1 MVDLSKVTKAADWP
15 KQRQEIETVV
25 REWLGP
31 LPETRVEPQIK
42 VMDEQ
47 SGPGYT
53 RRRINYFVDEWQRIS
68 AWLFVP
74 EARDEERPGILCCH
88 RAVNQGKDEAAG
100 IDADPRLAFAQHYAE
115 QGYFTIAPDC
125 VTAGERVTPGLKP
138 YDTKGI
144 YRDQPG
150 VSALGRML
158 FDHIRALDV
167 LADIKQ
173 VDSARLGVIGH
184 GLGGVNA
191 LLAAAFDDRAQAC
204 VASSAFIRFADDPD
218 PVARWA
224 SEDSFIYLPKVREA
238 AETGE
243 FPFDWEHILALAA
256 PSAVLLNTPLN
267 DPAFP
272 KPASCRKAVTE
283 VKKIYKLLGAPDAV
297 ENHTHRD
304 GPGFSRASL
313 QIADEWLE
321 RWL

>member
-1 MVDLSKVTKAADWP
+1 MVDLSKVTKATEWP
-15 KQRQEIETVV
+15 EQRREIESAV

-47 SGPGYT
+47 SGPGYV
-53 RRRINYFVDEWQRIS
+53 RRRINYFVDDWQRIS

-74 EARDEERPGILCCH
+74 EVRDEERPGILCCH
-88 RAVNQGKDEAAG
+88 RAVKQGKDEPAG
-100 IDADPRLAFAQHYAE
+100 IDAHPPLAFAQHYAE

-125 VTAGERVTPGLKP
+125 ITAGERVTPGLKP
-138 YDTKGI
+138 YDTTGF

-150 VSALGRML
+150 ISALGRML
-158 FDHIRALDV
+158 FDHTRALDV
-167 LADIKQ
+167 LAEIKQ

-184 GLGGVNA
+184 GFGGVNA
-191 LLAAAFDDRAQAC
+191 LLTAAFDDRAQAC
-204 VASSAFIRFADDPD
+204 VASSAFVRFADDPD
-218 PVARWA
+218 PLGRWA
-224 SEDSFIYLPKVREA
+224 SDDGFVYLPKVREA

-267 DPAFP
+267 DPAVP
-272 KPASCRKAVTE
+272 KPSSCRQAVTQA
-283 VKKIYKLLGAPDAV
+283 KKIYKLLGAPDAV
-297 ENHTHRD
+297 KNHTHRD
-304 GPGFSRASL
+304 GPAFTRDSL
-313 QIADEWLE
+313 QVADEWME